1 MINEI
6 AVLSAGRGEGIKA
19 VIEMEKEKIKV
30 VYRGWQEDGEGGKF
44 MLVNEVIG
52 HSTVT
57 YNERLHILVTRE
69 D

>member
-1 MINEI
+1 MTEI
-6 AVLSAGRGEGIKA
+6 K
-19 VIEMEKEKIKV
+19 KEKIEFT
-30 VYRGWQEDGEGGKF
+30 YRGWQEDGMVGKF
-44 MLVNEVIG
+44 LIVNEVEG